1 MIYILTQY
9 SADLVRSQK
18 QARWSLKNRLRLTLA
33 GYQSTLLMMTQHRGK
48 WPNHMFCNWS
58 SYCLLDVR
66 ICETLANNRGI
77 AQHWLE
83 QNHCVYRVLGGVTF
97 PMEGTSKFST
107 FVRICRVGAGGD
119 SPVSQGD
126 VPLSAILPLYRAAFT
141 VLASRTVYLI
151 SDVLLTIYGACN

>member
-1 MIYILTQY
+1 
-9 SADLVRSQK
+9 
-18 QARWSLKNRLRLTLA
+18 
-33 GYQSTLLMMTQHRGK
+33 
-48 WPNHMFCNWS
+48 
-58 SYCLLDVR
+58 
-66 ICETLANNRGI
+66 
-77 AQHWLE
+77 
-83 QNHCVYRVLGGVTF
+83 
-97 PMEGTSKFST
+97 MEGTSKFST

>member
-1 MIYILTQY
+1 MHTNTVFGW
-9 SADLVRSQK
+9 SSKKPKK
-18 QARWSLKNRLRLTLA
+18 QARWSLKNSLRLTLA
-33 GYQSTLLMMTQHRGK
+33 GYQSILLMMTQHRGK

-83 QNHCVYRVLGGVTF
+83 QNHCVYRVLEGVTF